1 MKIAIAGA
9 GAMGSRFGMMLH
21 QAGNDVILIDQW
33 EEHVSAIKHNG
44 LKAIHDGETII
55 EPIPAF
61 LPKDM
66 TDYRDEIETVIL
78 FTKAMQLDEMLQS
91 ITSILSEH
99 TTVLCLLNGLGHEDT
114 IKNYVAK
121 ENILL
126 GNTMW
131 TAGLTGPGEVNMFGH
146 GKC

>member
-1 MKIAIAGA
+1 M
-9 GAMGSRFGMMLH
+9 
-21 QAGNDVILIDQW
+21 

-66 TDYRDEIETVIL
+66 TDYKDEIETVIL
-78 FTKAMQLDEMLQS
+78 FTKAMQLDDMLQS

-121 ENILL
+121 ENIYLETRCGRL
-126 GNTMW
+126 
-131 TAGLTGPGEVNMFGH
+131 V
-146 GKC
+146 